1 MTVVGSVRIRAGHLY
16 EGAPAVGI
24 EQEIAAGMG
33 PAMRTEFCSARALA
47 HDALT
52 SLGLSAPQGI
62 GQAGTG
68 APLWSQGVSGSIAHS
83 GDRIA
88 VAVVDIPG
96 IFLGID
102 LEPVG
107 AVPADVAV
115 SVTAPGELADAH
127 SRSGLPL
134 NSPLLHTLLYVA
146 KESSFK
152 ALNLTDGEHIW
163 HPRDLHVQLT
173 DWEEHHGTF
182 TINHDMQVRGRWWMD
197 SGYVFASTTIGLE
210 A

>member
-1 MTVVGSVRIRAGHLY
+1 MTVVGSVRIRAGHVS

-24 EQEIAAGMG
+24 EQEVAAGMG
-33 PAMRTEFCSARALA
+33 PARRTEFCSARALA
-47 HDALT
+47 HDALA
-52 SLGLSAPQGI
+52 SLGLTAPQGI

-68 APLWSQGVSGSIAHS
+68 APLWPQGVSGSIAHS

-88 VAVVDIPG
+88 VAVTDTPG
-96 IFLGID
+96 IFIGID

-115 SVTAPGELADAH
+115 SVTTPGELADAH

-163 HPRDLHVQLT
+163 HPRNLHVQLT

-182 TINHDMQVRGRWWMD
+182 TINRDMQVQGHWWMD
-197 SGYVFASTTIGLE
+197 SGYVFANTTIGLE